1 MNRTAQHLSSAAAR
15 STALPETV
23 AETVTETV
31 SGGWSR
37 RAFLGAG
44 VLAGAGLLMPRDA
57 VAKKPAP
64 VAEGRVVQ
72 LPAPDRNGGK
82 PLMACMNARRSTHA
96 PGKKDLSLDDLSAVL
111 WSAFGI
117 NSESGKHVVP
127 TAMNRQQLQVY
138 AVLGN
143 GVWLYDPKSHALRQV
158 LAGDRRSSFDNSGC
172 ILLYAAPDSDRFAG
186 MHVGSMYQNVGLCCA
201 DRGIK
206 NCVKHQKHDAL
217 DAELPLPEGW
227 SVQIGHSLS
236 R

>member
-1 MNRTAQHLSSAAAR
+1 MNRTVQEVPSAAAT
-15 STALPETV
+15 SATMV
-23 AETVTETV
+23 ETV

-37 RAFLGAG
+37 RAFLGAS
-44 VLAGAGLLMPRDA
+44 VLAGAGLLMSKDA
-57 VAKKPAP
+57 VAKKPET
-64 VAEGRVVQ
+64 VTESRVVQ
-72 LPAPDRNGGK
+72 LPAPDRNGGR

-96 PGKKDLSLDDLSAVL
+96 PGRKDLSLDDLSAVL
-111 WSAFGI
+111 WAAFGI

-143 GVWLYDPKSHALRQV
+143 GVWLYAPKSHALRQV

>member
-1 MNRTAQHLSSAAAR
+1 MNRTVQEVPSAAAT
-15 STALPETV
+15 SATIV
-23 AETVTETV
+23 ETV

-37 RAFLGAG
+37 RAFLGAS
-44 VLAGAGLLMPRDA
+44 VLAGAGLLMPKDA
-57 VAKKPAP
+57 VAKKPET
-64 VAEGRVVQ
+64 VTESRLVQ

-96 PGKKDLSLDDLSAVL
+96 PGRKDLSLDDLSAVL
-111 WSAFGI
+111 WAAFGI

-206 NCVKHQKHDAL
+206 NCVKHQKHDVL

>member
-1 MNRTAQHLSSAAAR
+1 MNRTVQEVPSAAAT
-15 STALPETV
+15 SATMV
-23 AETVTETV
+23 ETV

-37 RAFLGAG
+37 RAFLGAS
-44 VLAGAGLLMPRDA
+44 VLAGAGLLMPKDA
-57 VAKKPAP
+57 EAKKPET
-64 VAEGRVVQ
+64 VTESRVVQ

-96 PGKKDLSLDDLSAVL
+96 PGRKDLSLDDLSAVL
-111 WSAFGI
+111 WAAFGI

-158 LAGDRRSSFDNSGC
+158 LAGDRRFSFDDSAC

-186 MHVGSMYQNVGLCCA
+186 MHVGSMYQNVSLCCA